1 MAKNV
6 KTGESIEQLQ
16 KRYEGLNKQKIK
28 VETQREHAHQ
38 QLKEL
43 KAQAKELYGSD
54 DLTQLKTM
62 LADMK
67 KKNEEMRQQYQSKLN
82 DIDSDLAA
90 ITEKF
95 NEEQEEE

>member
-1 MAKNV
+1 MAEKT
-6 KTGESIEQLQ
+6 KTGASIEQLQ
-16 KRYEGLNKQKIK
+16 KRYEGLNNQKIK
-28 VETQREHAHQ
+28 VETQREHALQ

-43 KAQAKELYGSD
+43 KAQAKEQYGSD
-54 DLTQLKTM
+54 DLAQLKTM

-67 KKNEEMRQQYQSKLN
+67 NKNEEMRQQYQSKLN

-95 NEEQEEE
+95 NDEQDE